1 VKYLILIHLDE
12 KELYALPEAE
22 MSALNARHLEF
33 NNRLRNSGN
42 WIEAEAL
49 EPANTSKQVRVR
61 RGRPS
66 VTDGPFA
73 ESKELVAGFYLIEAR
88 DIKEATRIASEIPS
102 ASIGTIEVWPTRKLI
117 VDGVARDA

>member
-1 VKYLILIHLDE
+1 MKYLILIHLDE

-33 NNRLRNSGN
+33 NNRLRKSGN

-49 EPANTSKQVRVR
+49 EPASTSKQVRVR
-61 RGRPS
+61 RGKPAI
-66 VTDGPFA
+66 TDGPYA

-88 DIKEATRIASEIPS
+88 NIDEATRIASEIPS
-102 ASIGTIEVWPTRKLI
+102 ASIGTIEVWATRKLI

>member
-1 VKYLILIHLDE
+1 MS
-12 KELYALPEAE
+12 EAD
-22 MSALNARHLEF
+22 MSALNAKHLEF
-33 NNRLRNSGN
+33 NNRLRKSGN

-49 EPANTSKQVRVR
+49 EPAKTMKRVR
-61 RGRPS
+61 LRRGKPA

-88 DIKEATRIASEIPS
+88 DIKEATRIASEVPS

>member
-1 VKYLILIHLDE
+1 MKYLILIHLNE
-12 KELYALPEAE
+12 EELYALPEAE
-22 MSALNARHLEF
+22 MSELNARHLDF
-33 NNRLRNSGN
+33 NNRLRKSGN

-61 RGRPS
+61 RGKAAII
-66 VTDGPFA
+66 DGPFA

-88 DIKEATRIASEIPS
+88 NIDEATRIASEIPS
-102 ASIGTIEVWPTRKLI
+102 ASIGTIEVWPTRRLV

>member
-1 VKYLILIHLDE
+1 MKYLILIHLNE
-12 KELYALPEAE
+12 KELYAMSEAD

-33 NNRLRNSGN
+33 NNGLRKSGN

-61 RGRPS
+61 RGKPS
-66 VTDGPFA
+66 VTDGPFT
-73 ESKELVAGFYLIEAR
+73 ESKELVAGFYLIEAC
-88 DIKEATRIASEIPS
+88 DMNEATRIASEIPS
-102 ASIGTIEVWPTRKLI
+102 ASIGTIEVWPTRKLV

>member
-1 VKYLILIHLDE
+1 MKYLILIHLDE
-12 KELYALPEAE
+12 KELYAMSETD

-33 NNRLRNSGN
+33 NNRLRKSGN

-49 EPANTSKQVRVR
+49 QPASTSKQVRVR
-61 RGRPS
+61 KGKPS

-88 DIKEATRIASEIPS
+88 DISEATRIASEIPS
-102 ASIGTIEVWPTRKLI
+102 ASIGTIEVWPTRKL
-117 VDGVARDA
+117 VVEGVARDA

>member
-1 VKYLILIHLDE
+1 MKYLILIHLDE

-33 NNRLRNSGN
+33 NNRLRKSGN

-49 EPANTSKQVRVR
+49 EPASTSKQVRVR
-61 RGRPS
+61 RGKPAI
-66 VTDGPFA
+66 TDGPYA

-88 DIKEATRIASEIPS
+88 NIDEATRIASEIPS

>member
-1 VKYLILIHLDE
+1 MRYLILINLNE
-12 KELYALPEAE
+12 KELYAMSETE

-33 NNRLRNSGN
+33 NNRLRKSGN

-49 EPANTSKQVRVR
+49 APANTSKQVRVR

-66 VTDGPFA
+66 ITDGPFA

-88 DIKEATRIASEIPS
+88 DIDEATRIASEIPT

-117 VDGVARDA
+117 VDGVVRDG

>member
-61 RGRPS
+61 RGKPS

>member
-12 KELYALPEAE
+12 KKMSAMSETDV
-22 MSALNARHLEF
+22 SALNTRHLEF
-33 NNRLRNSGN
+33 NNRLRKSGN

-49 EPANTSKQVRVR
+49 QPANTSRNVRIR
-61 RGRPS
+61 RGKPS

-88 DIKEATRIASEIPS
+88 DIDEATRIASEIPS
-102 ASIGTIEVWPTRKLI
+102 APLGTIEVWPTRKLI
-117 VDGVARDA
+117 VDGLARDA

>member
-1 VKYLILIHLDE
+1 MRYLILIHLNE
-12 KELYALPEAE
+12 KELYAMSEAD
-22 MSALNARHLEF
+22 MSALNAKHLEF
-33 NNRLRNSGN
+33 NNRLRKSGN

-49 EPANTSKQVRVR
+49 EPAKTMKRVR
-61 RGRPS
+61 LRRGKPA

-88 DIKEATRIASEIPS
+88 DIKEATRIASEVPS

>member
-1 VKYLILIHLDE
+1 MKYLILIHLDE
-12 KELYALPEAE
+12 KELYAMSETD

-33 NNRLRNSGN
+33 NNRLRSSGN

-49 EPANTSKQVRVR
+49 EPASTSKQVRVR
-61 RGRPS
+61 KGKPS

-88 DIKEATRIASEIPS
+88 DIDEATRIASEIPS
-102 ASIGTIEVWPTRKLI
+102 ASIGTIEVWPTRKLV

>member
-1 VKYLILIHLDE
+1 MRYLILIHLNQS
-12 KELYALPEAE
+12 ELYAMSETD

-33 NNRLRNSGN
+33 NNRLRESGN

-49 EPANTSKQVRVR
+49 EPANTSKQIRVR
-61 RGRPS
+61 RGKAA

-73 ESKELVAGFYLIEAR
+73 ESKELVAGFYLIEAQ
-88 DIKEATRIASEIPS
+88 DIGEATRIASEIPS
-102 ASIGTIEVWPTRKLI
+102 APLGTIEVWPTRKLI

>member
-1 VKYLILIHLDE
+1 MKYLILIHLNE
-12 KELYALPEAE
+12 KELYAMSEAD
-22 MSALNARHLEF
+22 MSALNGRHLEF
-33 NNRLRNSGN
+33 NNGLRKSGN

-49 EPANTSKQVRVR
+49 EPANTSKKVRVR
-61 RGRPS
+61 RGKPT

-88 DIKEATRIASEIPS
+88 DMNEATRIASKIPS